1 MKIIIELVIF
11 LFLFT
16 LMVRLAAG
24 NNGINVLYFYPRE
37 FQEKAYAL
45 HLADKE
51 NVARERRSFMIIF
64 LLVLTTTLVVFIHIN
79 KPQSFIQA
87 YWQVLFFLEIM
98 NWYDGIVIDRIW
110 VGNSPLWIIPGMEG
124 VPYLQSWKQVLN
136 KRIRLSIIWVCLA
149 PVVVGLVMLTG
160 GIK

>member
-1 MKIIIELVIF
+1 MKIIIEVVIF

-24 NNGINVLYFYPRE
+24 NNGINVLYFYPRD
-37 FQEKAYAL
+37 FQEKAYEL
-45 HLADKE
+45 HLADRK
-51 NVARERRSFMIIF
+51 NVRRERRFFMIIF
-64 LLVLTTTLVVFIHIN
+64 LSVLTATLVVFIHIN

-98 NWYDGIVIDRIW
+98 NWYFGIVIDRIW

-136 KRIRLSIIWVCLA
+136 KRIRLSIIWVFLA